1 MHSQSLL
8 RCKVRHGRRHLTISA
23 AVAEKETVETYDVVT
38 AARQK
43 VTKPV
48 TASPNVPAGA
58 MTDFVRKLRLAWRIF
73 FPEQQ
78 TNLSAKDEGKN
89 RLRMILVADRCG
101 MNQTSLY
108 EMKQSI
114 VNVVSDYV
122 DLEAEELVEVNISM
136 DVALG
141 TVYSVA
147 MPVKR
152 VKPQARLPGTAE
164 DSDGS
169 ETADG
174 ITMEWDDDN
183 PDSDPSAQFP
193 YGC

>member
-1 MHSQSLL
+1 
-8 RCKVRHGRRHLTISA
+8 
-23 AVAEKETVETYDVVT
+23 
-38 AARQK
+38 
-43 VTKPV
+43 
-48 TASPNVPAGA
+48 
-58 MTDFVRKLRLAWRIF
+58 
-73 FPEQQ
+73 
-78 TNLSAKDEGKN
+78 
-89 RLRMILVADRCG
+89 
-101 MNQTSLY
+101 MNQSSLY

-152 VKPQARLPGTAE
+152 VKPQARLAGQSDADTA
-164 DSDGS
+164 
-169 ETADG
+169 TNADG
-174 ITMEWDDDN
+174 ITMEWDQEN

-193 YGC
+193 FGC